1 VCTLKEVFITD
12 VAAFLPNEPVTND
25 EIEKYLG
32 VVNNIS
38 APIKKIVLR
47 SNAIDTRYY
56 AIDLKT
62 GMPSH
67 TNAQITAEAVRGLKP
82 YEGFNL
88 NDIECL
94 CCGTTSPDQ
103 LMPGHGLMV
112 HGELKSGP
120 CEVVSTTSACISG
133 MTSMKYA
140 YMSVALGLVKKAV
153 ATGSEVMSA
162 FMRAGFYDGV
172 GQNKEVLSKK
182 DEMLP
187 FNSSFLRWMLSD
199 GAGAVF
205 LTPEKVPG
213 RLALKID
220 WIEEVSFAGEYET
233 CMYAGASKNE
243 GGGMKG
249 WREYPSQLEAVKDGA
264 FLVHQDIKL
273 LSSNGGIV
281 SVEKTLPLIIKK
293 HGITASQV
301 DWLLPHYSSNYFR
314 PVFYDHL
321 KNFGFEIPYEKWF
334 SNLSSKGNT
343 GSASIYIILEELFRS
358 GKLEKGQKLLCFI
371 PESAR
376 FSTCYMLLTVV

>member
-1 VCTLKEVFITD
+1 MKEVFITD
-12 VAAFLPNEPVTND
+12 VAAFLPNKPVAND

-32 VVNNIS
+32 TVNNIS
-38 APIKKIVLR
+38 TQIKKIVLK

-56 AIDLKT
+56 AIDPNT

-67 TNAQITAEAVRGLKP
+67 TNAQITAEAIRKLNP
-82 YEGFNL
+82 YAGFSL
-88 NDIECL
+88 NDMECL

-133 MTSMKYA
+133 MTAMKYA
-140 YMSVALGLVKKAV
+140 YMNVALGFVNNSV

-172 GQNKEVLSKK
+172 GENREVLTKK
-182 DEMLP
+182 DAMLP
-187 FNSSFLRWMLSD
+187 FDSSFLRWMLSD

-205 LTPEKVPG
+205 LAQKKASG
-213 RLALKID
+213 RLALKIE
-220 WIEEVSFAGEYET
+220 WIEEISFAGEYET
-233 CMYAGASKNE
+233 CMYAGARKTDD
-243 GGGMKG
+243 GTTKG
-249 WREYPSQLEAVKDGA
+249 WREYPSQFEAVKDGA
-264 FLVHQDIKL
+264 FLVRQDIKL
-273 LSSNGGIV
+273 LSGAGAVV

-293 HGITASQV
+293 HGLSASEI
-301 DWLLPHYSSNYFR
+301 DWLLPHYSSNYFK
-314 PVFYDHL
+314 PVYYDHL
-321 KNFGFEIPYEKWF
+321 KKFGFEIPYEKWF
-334 SNLSSKGNT
+334 TNLSYKGNT
-343 GSASIYIILEELFRS
+343 GAASIYIILEELFHS
-358 GKLEKGQKLLCFI
+358 GKLNKGQKLLCFV

>member
-1 VCTLKEVFITD
+1 MRSLKEVFITD
-12 VAAFLPNEPVTND
+12 VAAFLPNKPVTND

-32 VVNNIS
+32 TVNNIS
-38 APIKKIVLR
+38 TQIKKIVLK

-56 AIDLKT
+56 AIDPDT

-67 TNAQITAEAVRGLKP
+67 TNAQITAEAVRKLKP
-82 YEGFNL
+82 YAGFTL

-133 MTSMKYA
+133 MTAMKYA
-140 YMSVALGLVKKAV
+140 YMNTALGFVNNAV

-172 GQNKEVLSKK
+172 GGNREILSKK
-182 DEMLP
+182 DKMLP
-187 FNSSFLRWMLSD
+187 FDSSFLRWMLSD

-205 LTPEKVPG
+205 LTPKKPIG
-213 RLALKID
+213 RFALKIE
-220 WIEEVSFAGEYET
+220 WIEEISFAGEYET
-233 CMYAGASKNE
+233 CMYAGASKNQD
-243 GGGMKG
+243 GTTKG
-249 WREYPSQLEAVKDGA
+249 WREYPSQFEAVKDGA

-273 LSSNGGIV
+273 LSSAGAIV

-293 HGITASQV
+293 HGLNASQI
-301 DWLLPHYSSNYFR
+301 DWLLPHYSSSYFR
-314 PVFYDHL
+314 PVYYDHL
-321 KNFGFEIPYEKWF
+321 KKFDFEIPYEKWF
-334 SNLSSKGNT
+334 TNLSCKGNT
-343 GSASIYIILEELFRS
+343 GSASIYIMLEELFHS
-358 GKLEKGQKLLCFI
+358 GKLKKGQELLCFV

>member
-1 VCTLKEVFITD
+1 MRSLKEVFITD
-12 VAAFLPNEPVTND
+12 VAAFLPNKPVAND

-32 VVNNIS
+32 TVNNMS
-38 APIKKIVLR
+38 TQIKKIVLK
-47 SNAIDTRYY
+47 SNAIDARYY
-56 AIDLKT
+56 AIDPNT

-67 TNAQITAEAVRGLKP
+67 TNAQITAEAIRKLNP
-82 YEGFNL
+82 YAGFTL

-133 MTSMKYA
+133 MTAMKYA
-140 YMSVALGLVKKAV
+140 YMNVALGFVNNSV

-172 GQNKEVLSKK
+172 GENREVLTKK
-182 DEMLP
+182 DAMLP
-187 FNSSFLRWMLSD
+187 FDSSFLRWMLSD

-205 LTPEKVPG
+205 LAPKKASG
-213 RLALKID
+213 RLALKIE
-220 WIEEVSFAGEYET
+220 WIEEISFAGEYET
-233 CMYAGASKNE
+233 CMYAGARKNDD
-243 GGGMKG
+243 GTTKG
-249 WREYPSQLEAVKDGA
+249 WREYVSQFEAVKNGA
-264 FLVHQDIKL
+264 FLVRQDIKL
-273 LSSNGGIV
+273 LSSAGAVV

-293 HGITASQV
+293 HGLSASEI
-301 DWLLPHYSSNYFR
+301 DWLLPHYSSNYFK
-314 PVFYDHL
+314 PVYYDHL
-321 KNFGFEIPYEKWF
+321 KKFGFEIPYEKWF
-334 SNLSSKGNT
+334 TNLSYKGNT
-343 GSASIYIILEELFRS
+343 GAASIYIILEELFHS
-358 GKLEKGQKLLCFI
+358 GKLDKGQKLLCFV